1 MTVVSSNSSES
12 PAAGHLGRQALS
24 DLVSN
29 PTQEPALRIPTS
41 DHAAEQ
47 PLIELSKVGVWY
59 QLHSK
64 RRSIKRALLSG
75 RLHDPPRVLWA
86 LRNLNLTCFRGQ
98 TIGIVGHNGAGK
110 STLCLALARILTP
123 DEGQIT
129 VRGKTTPLFGLGTCF
144 NGNLTGRANIH
155 LYSAFLGIPKSV
167 VAQKVDHII
176 DFSELGDF
184 IDQPMFTYSNGMKAR
199 LGFSVAAMLEPE
211 ILILDEVLGTG
222 DRQFRA
228 KSRAKIR
235 EMMAQSKLIFIV
247 SHMTRFLWK
256 TCTHCLWLDHGQCK
270 MFGEARQVLRAYV
283 DATGGPSANGELE
296 DTDD

>member
-1 MTVVSSNSSES
+1 MRLAAQQPSSTEE
-12 PAAGHLGRQALS
+12 AQASILK
-24 DLVSN
+24 
-29 PTQEPALRIPTS
+29 P
-41 DHAAEQ
+41 HAPGLKPDQ
-47 PLIELSKVGVWY
+47 PLIELRDVGVWY

-64 RRSIKRALLSG
+64 RRSIKRALLRG
-75 RLHDPPRVLWA
+75 RLHEPPRVLWA
-86 LRNLNLTCFRGQ
+86 LRNLNLTCHRGQ

-144 NGNLTGRANIH
+144 NGNLTGRDNIQ
-155 LYSAFLGIPKSV
+155 LYSAFLGIPKSIV
-167 VAQKVDHII
+167 SQKLQQII

-184 IDQPMFTYSNGMKAR
+184 IDEPMFTYSNGMRAR

-228 KSRAKIR
+228 KSREKIL
-235 EMMAQSKLIFIV
+235 EMMAQSKLILIV
-247 SHMTRFLWK
+247 SHMTGFLWK

-270 MFGEARQVLRAYV
+270 MFGEARPVLRAYEQ
-283 DATGGPSANGELE
+283 ATGGPAASGPEE
-296 DTDD
+296 DADD